1 MDLSAKQHLV
11 IRLFDAARLMRQG
24 FEHAHRDQNLS
35 WPQIRIIARLLALEG
50 IGQSEL
56 GSLLEMEPMTISRQ
70 LDRLVEAGLVERRT
84 EPGDRRVRRLFLTE
98 RSHAMR
104 DMIRERSE
112 FVLDIALDG
121 LSDRDK
127 QSLAK
132 ALDVINDNLLR
143 SSAQFEAEEILSPAR
158 AAPASAR

>member
-1 MDLSAKQHLV
+1 
-11 IRLFDAARLMRQG
+11 
-24 FEHAHRDQNLS
+24 
-35 WPQIRIIARLLALEG
+35 
-50 IGQSEL
+50 
-56 GSLLEMEPMTISRQ
+56 
-70 LDRLVEAGLVERRT
+70 
-84 EPGDRRVRRLFLTE
+84 
-98 RSHAMR
+98 MR

-121 LSDRDK
+121 LSDGEK

-132 ALDVINDNLLR
+132 TLDVINDNLLR

>member
-11 IRLFDAARLMRQG
+11 IRLFDAARMMRQG
-24 FEHAHRDQNLS
+24 FEHVHRDQNLS

-50 IGQSEL
+50 IGQSE
-56 GSLLEMEPMTISRQ
+56 Q
-70 LDRLVEAGLVERRT
+70 VDRLVEAGLVERRT

-143 SSAQFEAEEILSPAR
+143 SSVQFEAEEILSPAR
-158 AAPASAR
+158 AATASAG

>member
-11 IRLFDAARLMRQG
+11 IRLFDAARMMRQG
-24 FEHAHRDQNLS
+24 FEHVHRDQNLS

-70 LDRLVEAGLVERRT
+70 VDGLVERRT

-143 SSAQFEAEEILSPAR
+143 SSVQFEAEEILSPAR
-158 AAPASAR
+158 AATASAG